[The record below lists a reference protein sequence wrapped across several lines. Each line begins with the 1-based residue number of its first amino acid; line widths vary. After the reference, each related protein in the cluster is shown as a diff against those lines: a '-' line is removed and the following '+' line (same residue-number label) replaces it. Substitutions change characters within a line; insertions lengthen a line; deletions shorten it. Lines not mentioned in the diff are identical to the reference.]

1 VTRFEVEFS
10 PKALASLGEI
20 ARYIAQD
27 AGAGR
32 ASDWLG
38 KIQKST
44 VTLETHP
51 QAFPR
56 VGLHEGE
63 DIHARFI
70 LRHALYYFVDEDAPT
85 SSPSS
90 TSFTPLENPSAKA
103 TRTNPEDRPE
113 SSPNN
118 ERVPLG
124 PSWPD
129 LGSWILGPRF
139 HRERGAKV
147 PGPSPTAAPP

>member
-1 VTRFEVEFS
+1 MTRFEVEFS

-20 ARYIAQD
+20 ARYIAQY

-70 LRHALYYFVDEDAPT
+70 LRHVLYYFVDEDAHVVT
-85 SSPSS
+85 IIDVVHTARES
-90 TSFTPLENPSAKA
+90 E
-103 TRTNPEDRPE
+103 RQGYEDEP
-113 SSPNN
+113 
-118 ERVPLG
+118 
-124 PSWPD
+124 
-129 LGSWILGPRF
+129 
-139 HRERGAKV
+139 
-147 PGPSPTAAPP
+147 